1 MGITSGHYTMNH
13 EASIFGRRIDIDGA
27 PALIFQREL
36 EHRPEAL
43 WAVLTEPAGLAS
55 WLQAEAVI
63 EPAVGGCFC
72 LVFGNGGSVV
82 NGTITQFQ
90 PPRLLEYT
98 WPDSAANG
106 DSRIRFDLRPDGP
119 GTLLILTH
127 ILTGG
132 SDMAG
137 FGSGWH
143 WHLDQLDAAVD
154 GETRAFNHAAWE
166 SLHKVYV
173 TTL

>member
-1 MGITSGHYTMNH
+1 MNH
-13 EASIFGRRIDIDGA
+13 EASIFGRRIDINGS

-36 EHRPEAL
+36 DHRPEEV
-43 WAVLTEPAGLAS
+43 WAVLAEPEGLAS

-63 EPAVGGCFC
+63 EPAVGGCYR
-72 LVFGNGGSVV
+72 LTLGGSTM

-98 WPDSAANG
+98 WPNSAANG
-106 DSRIRFDLRPDGP
+106 DSRIRFELKPDGP
-119 GTLLILTH
+119 GTLLILSH

-154 GETRAFNHAAWE
+154 GEARAFNHAAWE